1 MVDGSGGV
9 EKRSLKIHGGFA
21 RRLRVGHTLGWVIRH
36 PAMHVWTV
44 VAAFLTYFCMYGFR
58 KPFTA
63 ADFAEPIV
71 GTLGFKE
78 LLVIAQVLGYML
90 SKFVGIKVTAEMPP
104 ARRAMAILGLIVAS
118 EIALVLFAVTPRP
131 LSAVWL
137 FFNGLPLGM
146 VFGLVIGFLE
156 GRTATEA
163 LAAGLCV
170 SFIVADGFVKSV
182 GTWLVKERGVPE
194 GWMPA
199 VAGGLFSIPLL
210 VGVGMLAKVPPPTD
224 RDRDHRN
231 ERPPMTR
238 ADRRALLKKYGMG
251 LTLIVVAYIVVTVL
265 RSYRADF
272 GPQLWEGLLGTKAA
286 PEAFTYSELWVAF
299 GVLIVSGATV
309 LIRSNRTAFLTS
321 LYVSLMGFAILAA
334 TLLAR
339 QWDRIGP
346 VGFMVGV
353 GLGLYLPYVAV
364 HTTVFERFL
373 AATREKGN
381 LGFLMSFADAFGYLG
396 YVAVMIVRNIASP
409 GERVLDYFDA
419 MAWFTVAVGFVL
431 VGAAIVSFQRRL
443 PADEASS

>member
-1 MVDGSGGV
+1 
-9 EKRSLKIHGGFA
+9 
-21 RRLRVGHTLGWVIRH
+21 
-36 PAMHVWTV
+36 MHVWTV

-63 ADFAEPIV
+63 ADFAQPIV

>member
-1 MVDGSGGV
+1 
-9 EKRSLKIHGGFA
+9 
-21 RRLRVGHTLGWVIRH
+21 
-36 PAMHVWTV
+36 
-44 VAAFLTYFCMYGFR
+44 
-58 KPFTA
+58 
-63 ADFAEPIV
+63 
-71 GTLGFKE
+71 
-78 LLVIAQVLGYML
+78 
-90 SKFVGIKVTAEMPP
+90 
-104 ARRAMAILGLIVAS
+104 
-118 EIALVLFAVTPRP
+118 
-131 LSAVWL
+131 
-137 FFNGLPLGM
+137 M

-251 LTLIVVAYIVVTVL
+251 LTLIVVAYIVVTML

>member
-1 MVDGSGGV
+1 
-9 EKRSLKIHGGFA
+9 
-21 RRLRVGHTLGWVIRH
+21 
-36 PAMHVWTV
+36 
-44 VAAFLTYFCMYGFR
+44 MYGFR

-63 ADFAEPIV
+63 ADFAQPIV

-131 LSAVWL
+131 WSAVWL

>member
-1 MVDGSGGV
+1 
-9 EKRSLKIHGGFA
+9 
-21 RRLRVGHTLGWVIRH
+21 
-36 PAMHVWTV
+36 MHVWTV

-131 LSAVWL
+131 WSAVWL

>member
-1 MVDGSGGV
+1 
-9 EKRSLKIHGGFA
+9 
-21 RRLRVGHTLGWVIRH
+21 
-36 PAMHVWTV
+36 
-44 VAAFLTYFCMYGFR
+44 
-58 KPFTA
+58 
-63 ADFAEPIV
+63 
-71 GTLGFKE
+71 
-78 LLVIAQVLGYML
+78 
-90 SKFVGIKVTAEMPP
+90 
-104 ARRAMAILGLIVAS
+104 
-118 EIALVLFAVTPRP
+118 
-131 LSAVWL
+131 
-137 FFNGLPLGM
+137 
-146 VFGLVIGFLE
+146 
-156 GRTATEA
+156 
-163 LAAGLCV
+163 
-170 SFIVADGFVKSV
+170 
-182 GTWLVKERGVPE
+182 
-194 GWMPA
+194 
-199 VAGGLFSIPLL
+199 
-210 VGVGMLAKVPPPTD
+210 
-224 RDRDHRN
+224 
-231 ERPPMTR
+231 MTR

>member
-1 MVDGSGGV
+1 M
-9 EKRSLKIHGGFA
+9 
-21 RRLRVGHTLGWVIRH
+21 GWVTRH
-36 PAMHVWTV
+36 SALHVWTV

-63 ADFAEPIV
+63 ADFAEPLV

-90 SKFVGIKVTAEMPP
+90 SKFVGIKVTSEIPP

-118 EIALVLFAVTPRP
+118 EVALVLFAVTPRP
-131 LSAVWL
+131 WSAVWL
-137 FFNGLPLGM
+137 FFNGFPLGM

-182 GTWLVKERGVPE
+182 GTWLVNERGVPE
-194 GWMPA
+194 AWMPA
-199 VAGGLFSIPLL
+199 VAGGLFFIPLL

-231 ERPPMTR
+231 ERPPMSR
-238 ADRRALLKKYGMG
+238 EDRRALLKKYGVG

-272 GPQLWEGLLGTKAA
+272 GPQLWEGLLGVKAA

-309 LIRSNRTAFLTS
+309 LIRSNRMAFLMS
-321 LYVSLMGFAILAA
+321 LVVSLFGFAILAV
-334 TLLAR
+334 TLIAWKLR
-339 QWDRIGP
+339 LIGP
-346 VGFMVGV
+346 VGFMIGV

-381 LGFLMSFADAFGYLG
+381 LGFLMSIADAFGYLG
-396 YVAVMIVRNIASP
+396 YVAVMIVRHIASP
-409 GERVLDYFDA
+409 GERVLDYFDV
-419 MAWFTVAVGFVL
+419 MAWFTVVIGLVL
-431 VGAAIVSFQRRL
+431 VGAAIVTFQRRL